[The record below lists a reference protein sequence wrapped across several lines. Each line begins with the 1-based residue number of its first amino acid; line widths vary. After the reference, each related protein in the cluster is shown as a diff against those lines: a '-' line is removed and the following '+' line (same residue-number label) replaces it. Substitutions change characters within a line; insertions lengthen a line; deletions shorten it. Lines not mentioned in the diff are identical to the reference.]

1 MKAKFVVNTANANIV
16 SSDRKNFKFF
26 TDKPIF
32 IDKKSKIILEDIHD
46 IIDPALSNPTPQNIG
61 LLHIGGLSPLT
72 LSGVP
77 SNYGWTLNTGGY
89 VEEMKVNLTD
99 TAQAFVTASDGF
111 TLKTPGVDFTGG
123 LLKCLIYNDTT
134 TTFNSPTTLLV
145 ISEVMDM
152 GTGFEVGW
160 LIGIRKRPTGVTYT
174 GTGSQ
179 PVFQITSVKDS
190 LVNGNNN
197 GINYLGKIT
206 SFNPIFYQYAEEA
219 NQLDANFTSGDIT
232 LGQDLVVK
240 MGTNSNNP
248 TLMELK
254 SITDG
259 GYGYDIGD
267 YIYINKKKL
276 SLPNSGTN
284 FLLPLKLQVTGVTND
299 PLTSPFDADFIM
311 TVKLKNILNETSNIT
326 NSKRIN
332 DIILYN
338 FQQTKFNEEHIVV
351 ENYYDAEIIPQVIND
366 FTISFEG
373 SNTLG
378 LNSTT
383 DFIISFIIS

>member
-99 TAQAFVTASDGF
+99 TTQAFVTASDGF

-351 ENYYDAEIIPQVIND
+351 ENYYDAEIISQVITD

>member
-99 TAQAFVTASDGF
+99 TTQAFVTASDGF

-179 PVFQITSVKDS
+179 PVFQIISVKDS

-332 DIILYN
+332 DIVLYN

-351 ENYYDAEIIPQVIND
+351 ENYYDAEIISQVITD